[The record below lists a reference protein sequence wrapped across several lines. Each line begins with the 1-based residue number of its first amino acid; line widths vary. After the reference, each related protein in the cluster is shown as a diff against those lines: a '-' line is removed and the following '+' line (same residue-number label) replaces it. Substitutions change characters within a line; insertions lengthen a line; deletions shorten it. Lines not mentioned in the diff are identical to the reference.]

1 MKTSCTVVL
10 SIFAGASLG
19 AAAAAAFVPTVEAAQ
34 NAAGGHNL
42 HTGGGRV
49 VTIDGAAAPKRVAI
63 IEWDSLEQAQAFF
76 GSAAFRNLAPQR
88 DNAIRFLRAYAVEA
102 TSN

>member
-63 IEWDSLEQAQAFF
+63 IEWDSLEQAQAFYK
-76 GSAAFRNLAPQR
+76 SKAWNDLAPQR
-88 DNAIRFLRAYAVEA
+88 DKAIKTLRRYAVEA
-102 TSN
+102 VK